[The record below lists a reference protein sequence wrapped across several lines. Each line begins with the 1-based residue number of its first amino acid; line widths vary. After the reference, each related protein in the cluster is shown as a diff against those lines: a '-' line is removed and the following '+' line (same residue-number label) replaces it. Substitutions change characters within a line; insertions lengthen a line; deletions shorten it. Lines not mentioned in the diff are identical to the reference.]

1 MVGDMTEEVISIKR
15 ADITTW
21 QKICYIFDKK
31 QKMKAIFLFVVIIIG
46 ASVELVGVSAV
57 LPFISAVLM
66 PEQILGNPIL
76 GALYCLL
83 RFQSMNDYIIFLGGA
98 IIVVYILKN
107 IYVYIMHSMQ
117 YRFTYE
123 NQRELSYK
131 MMNCYMQQP
140 YLFHLNHN
148 SAELSRNINEDTVS
162 FFEAILAG
170 LQLASEGGVCL
181 ALLLLLLC
189 QDVGITL
196 GVIVL
201 AGAFGFVYMK
211 VFRKRVRA
219 AGRRSRDKQGSTR
232 QAVLEAL
239 GGIKEIKVLN
249 REQVFVEEY
258 NEEYKDYAESN
269 RKFKVYS
276 MIPKPV
282 METVAISGLLLVICV
297 KVALGTDAAT
307 FIPTISI
314 FAMAAFRMLPS
325 ANRIAEYLSRIMF
338 SKPAI
343 DAIYHDL
350 KEIDTLMED
359 MQRIEDTDELTFQ
372 NVIEVNNISF
382 HYPNTANNVFSNVS
396 LSIPKNKSI
405 AFIGPSGQGK
415 TTLAD
420 IILGLLEPQ
429 KGAVLVDGV
438 DVRKGIH
445 AWHKRIGY
453 IPQTISLLDAS
464 IRDNI
469 LFGIE
474 KDQIDEER
482 LAEAIKEAQL
492 KDFIDTL
499 EEGLDTVIGE
509 GGVRLSGGQRQRIGI
524 ARALYHNPEVLVLD
538 EATSALDNDTEAAV
552 MEAIDYLAG
561 SKTLIIIAHRL
572 STIQNCD
579 LVYKIEAGAVALQP

>member
-1 MVGDMTEEVISIKR
+1 MGQKNIG
-15 ADITTW
+15 TW
-21 QKICYIFDKK
+21 KKICYIFDKR
-31 QKMKAIFLFVVIIIG
+31 QKLKGALLFLVIIIG
-46 ASVELVGVSAV
+46 AFVELVGVSAV
-57 LPFISAVLM
+57 LPFISAVLE
-66 PEQILGNPIL
+66 PQQIVQNPYL
-76 GALYCLL
+76 GAVYRVLG
-83 RFQSMNDYIIFLGGA
+83 FGNMNEYIVFLGGL
-98 IIVVYILKN
+98 IIVVYIVKN
-107 IYVYIMHSMQ
+107 VYVYVMHSMQ

-123 NQRELSYK
+123 NQRELSYR
-131 MMNCYMQQP
+131 MMNCYMRQP
-140 YLFHLNHN
+140 YLFHINHN

-181 ALLLLLLC
+181 ALLLFLLYRDSFITAGMIALM
-189 QDVGITL
+189 GI
-196 GVIVL
+196 
-201 AGAFGFVYMK
+201 FGFVFLK
-211 VFRKRVRA
+211 VFRRKLKA
-219 AGRRSRDKQGSTR
+219 AGRRSREKQGSTR

-249 REQVFVEEY
+249 REQVFVENY
-258 NEEYKDYAESN
+258 NEEYKEYAESN

-282 METVAISGLLLVICV
+282 METVAISGLLLIVCV
-297 KVALGTDAAT
+297 KVALGADAVT
-307 FIPTISI
+307 FIPTITV
-314 FAMAAFRMLPS
+314 FAVAAFRMLPS
-325 ANRIAEYLSRIMF
+325 ANRMAEYLSRIMF

-350 KEIDTLMED
+350 QEIDRLTENLKT
-359 MQRIEDTDELTFQ
+359 IEDTDEISFEKEIR
-372 NVIEVNNISF
+372 VENISF
-382 HYPNTANNVFSNVS
+382 HYPGTEKEVFSHAS
-396 LSIPKNKSI
+396 LVIPKNKSV

-429 KGAVLVDGV
+429 EGAVLVDGK
-438 DVRKGIH
+438 DIRRGMH
-445 AWHKRIGY
+445 AWNRKLGY
-453 IPQTISLLDAS
+453 IPQSISLLDAS

-474 KDQIDEER
+474 REEIDEGR
-482 LAEAIKEAQL
+482 LWEALREAQL
-492 KDFIDTL
+492 KEFIDTL
-499 EEGLDTVIGE
+499 EDGLDTVIGE

-524 ARALYHNPEVLVLD
+524 ARALYHNPQVLVLD

-579 LVYKIEAGAVALQP
+579 LVYTIEGGRIVSSHR

>member
-1 MVGDMTEEVISIKR
+1 MNRNHVG
-15 ADITTW
+15 TW
-21 QKICYIFDKK
+21 KKICYIFDKK
-31 QKMKAIFLFVVIIIG
+31 QKLKAALLFLVIIVG
-46 ASVELVGVSAV
+46 AFVELVGVSAV
-57 LPFISAVLM
+57 LPFISAVLN
-66 PEQILGNPIL
+66 PDQILEAPVLGDLYRIL
-76 GALYCLL
+76 GFADI
-83 RFQSMNDYIIFLGGA
+83 NEYIVFLGGA

-123 NQRELSYK
+123 NQRMLSYK
-131 MMNCYMQQP
+131 MMNCYMKQP
-140 YLFHLNHN
+140 YLFHLDHN

-181 ALLLLLLC
+181 ALLLFLLY
-189 QDVGITL
+189 QDVSITL
-196 GVIVL
+196 GIIALVGGFGIV
-201 AGAFGFVYMK
+201 FMK
-211 VFRKRVRA
+211 VFRKRLKA
-219 AGRRSRDKQGSTR
+219 AGKKSRNKQGSTK

-249 REQVFVEEY
+249 REQVFVEKY
-258 NEEYKDYAESN
+258 NEDYKDYAESN
-269 RKFKVYS
+269 RRFKVYG

-282 METVAISGLLLVICV
+282 METISISGLLLIVCI
-297 KVALGTDAAT
+297 KIALGADAAT
-307 FIPTISI
+307 FIPTISV
-314 FAMAAFRMLPS
+314 FAVAAFRMLPS

-350 KEIDTLMED
+350 KEIDGLLENM
-359 MQRIEDTDELTFQ
+359 RSVEDTDEISFQ
-372 NVIEVNNISF
+372 KEIVVKDISF
-382 HYPNTANNVFSNVS
+382 HYPNTEKNIFTHGN
-396 LSIPKNKSI
+396 LTIPKNKSV

-429 KGAVLVDGV
+429 EGAVLVDGV
-438 DVRKGIH
+438 DIRRGMRAWNRKL
-445 AWHKRIGY
+445 GY

-469 LFGIE
+469 LFGIDKEQVNE
-474 KDQIDEER
+474 KR
-482 LAEAIKEAQL
+482 LQEALQEAQL
-492 KDFIDTL
+492 KDFVDTL
-499 EEGLDTVIGE
+499 EAGLDTVIGE

-538 EATSALDNDTEAAV
+538 EATSALDNETEAAV

-579 LVYKIEAGAVALQP
+579 LVYQIDGGEIVQQR

>member
-1 MVGDMTEEVISIKR
+1 MNQKNIS
-15 ADITTW
+15 TW
-21 QKICYIFDKK
+21 EKICYIFDKK
-31 QKMKAIFLFVVIIIG
+31 QKMKAAVLFLIIVIG
-46 ASVELVGVSAV
+46 AFVELLGVSAV
-57 LPFISAVLM
+57 LPFISAVLN
-66 PEQILGNPIL
+66 PDQLLETPLIGDAYRILG
-76 GALYCLL
+76 
-83 RFQSMNDYIIFLGGA
+83 FQTMDDYIIFLGIL

-123 NQRELSYK
+123 NQRKLSYK
-131 MMNCYMQQP
+131 MMNCYMSQP
-140 YLFHLNHN
+140 YPFHLNHN
-148 SAELSRNINEDTVS
+148 SAELSRNVNEDTVS
-162 FFEAILAG
+162 FFEAVLAG
-170 LQLASEGGVCL
+170 LQLASEGSVCL
-181 ALLLLLLC
+181 AMLIFLLW
-189 QDVGITL
+189 QDVTITV
-196 GVIVL
+196 GVIGMV
-201 AGAFGFVYMK
+201 AAFGIVFMK
-211 VFRKRVRA
+211 VFKKRLKR
-219 AGRRSRDKQGSTR
+219 AGRRSREKQGSTR
-232 QAVLEAL
+232 RAVLEAL

-249 REQVFVEEY
+249 RERVFVEDY

-282 METVAISGLLLVICV
+282 METISISGLLLIVCV
-297 KVALGTDAAT
+297 KVAMGAQAVS
-307 FIPTISI
+307 FIPTMSV
-314 FAMAAFRMLPS
+314 FAVAAFRMLPS

-338 SKPAI
+338 SKAAI

-350 KEIDTLMED
+350 KEIDALMENLKAS
-359 MQRIEDTDELTFQ
+359 EDTQEIVFENQ
-372 NVIEVNNISF
+372 IEVNHISF
-382 HYPNTANNVFSNVS
+382 HYPNTEKAVFSDASVV
-396 LSIPKNKSI
+396 IPKNKSV

-429 KGAVLVDGV
+429 EGNVLVDGV
-438 DVRKGIH
+438 DIRRGMH
-445 AWHKRIGY
+445 AWNRKLGY

-469 LFGIE
+469 LFGIAKE
-474 KDQIDEER
+474 QIDEDR
-482 LAEAIKEAQL
+482 LQEALKEAQL
-492 KDFIDTL
+492 KQFVDTL
-499 EEGLDTVIGE
+499 EDGLDTIIGE

-579 LVYKIEAGAVALQP
+579 LVYKIEAGAVSLQP

>member
-1 MVGDMTEEVISIKR
+1 MNRKNIG
-15 ADITTW
+15 TW
-21 QKICYIFDKK
+21 EKICYIFDRK
-31 QKMKAIFLFVVIIIG
+31 QKIRAAVLFFVIIIG
-46 ASVELVGVSAV
+46 AFVELAGVSAI
-57 LPFISAVLM
+57 LPFINVLM
-66 PEQILGNPIL
+66 SPEQIVNNKYLGL
-76 GALYCLL
+76 VYEMFG
-83 RFQSMNDYIIFLGGA
+83 FQEINQFVVFLGSG

-123 NQRELSYK
+123 NQRALSYK
-131 MMNCYMQQP
+131 MMNCYMSQP
-140 YLFHLNHN
+140 YLFHLDHN

-170 LQLASEGGVCL
+170 LQLASEGCVCVFML
-181 ALLLLLLC
+181 IFLLW
-189 QDVGITL
+189 QDVSVTL
-196 GVIVL
+196 GIIALVGLFGIVFL
-201 AGAFGFVYMK
+201 KIFK
-211 VFRKRVRA
+211 KRLKR
-219 AGRRSRDKQGSTR
+219 AGRKSRDKQGTTR

-249 REQVFVEEY
+249 RESVFVEDYNKEY
-258 NEEYKDYAESN
+258 MEYAESN

-282 METVAISGLLLVICV
+282 METMCISGLLLIICV
-297 KVALGTDAAT
+297 KIAMGADPISFV
-307 FIPTISI
+307 PTMSV
-314 FAMAAFRMLPS
+314 FAVAAFRMLPS
-325 ANRIAEYLSRIMF
+325 ANRIAEYMSRIMF
-338 SKPAI
+338 SKAAI

-350 KEIDTLMED
+350 KEIDSLMENTKT
-359 MQRIEDTDELTFQ
+359 IEDTEEISFQ
-372 NVIEVNNISF
+372 KEIKVENISF
-382 HYPNTANNVFSNVS
+382 HYPNTEKYVFKNAE
-396 LSIPKNKSI
+396 LSIPKNKSV

-429 KGAVLVDGV
+429 EGSVLVDGV
-438 DVRKGIH
+438 DIRRGMH
-445 AWHKRIGY
+445 AWNKKLGY

-474 KDQIDEER
+474 KEEIDEER
-482 LAEAIKEAQL
+482 LQEAVKEAQL
-492 KDFIDTL
+492 KDFINTL

-579 LVYKIEAGAVALQP
+579 LVYKIEEGKVVLNK

>member
-1 MVGDMTEEVISIKR
+1 MGQKNIG
-15 ADITTW
+15 TW
-21 QKICYIFDKK
+21 KKICYIFDKR
-31 QKMKAIFLFVVIIIG
+31 QKLKGALLFLVIIIG
-46 ASVELVGVSAV
+46 AFVELVGVSAV
-57 LPFISAVLM
+57 LPFISVVLE
-66 PEQILGNPIL
+66 PQQIVQNPYL
-76 GALYCLL
+76 GAVYRALG
-83 RFQSMNDYIIFLGGA
+83 FGNMNEYIVFLGGL
-98 IIVVYILKN
+98 IIVVYIVKN
-107 IYVYIMHSMQ
+107 VYVYVMHSMQ

-123 NQRELSYK
+123 NQRELSYR
-131 MMNCYMQQP
+131 MMNCYMRQP
-140 YLFHLNHN
+140 YLFHINHN

-181 ALLLLLLC
+181 ALLLFLLYRDSFITAGMIALM
-189 QDVGITL
+189 GI
-196 GVIVL
+196 
-201 AGAFGFVYMK
+201 FGFVFLK
-211 VFRKRVRA
+211 VFRRKLKA
-219 AGRRSRDKQGSTR
+219 AGRRSREKQGSTR

-249 REQVFVEEY
+249 REQAFVENY
-258 NEEYKDYAESN
+258 NEEYKEYAESN

-282 METVAISGLLLVICV
+282 METVAISGLLLIVCV
-297 KVALGTDAAT
+297 KVALGADAVT
-307 FIPTISI
+307 FIPTITV
-314 FAMAAFRMLPS
+314 FAVAAFRMLPS
-325 ANRIAEYLSRIMF
+325 ANRMAEYLSRIMF

-350 KEIDTLMED
+350 QEIDRLTENLKT
-359 MQRIEDTDELTFQ
+359 IEDTDEISFEKEIR
-372 NVIEVNNISF
+372 VENISF
-382 HYPNTANNVFSNVS
+382 HYPGTEKEVFSHAS
-396 LSIPKNKSI
+396 LVIPKNKSV

-429 KGAVLVDGV
+429 EGAVLVDGK
-438 DVRKGIH
+438 DIRRGMH
-445 AWHKRIGY
+445 AWNRKLGY
-453 IPQTISLLDAS
+453 IPQSISLLDAS

-474 KDQIDEER
+474 REEIDEGR
-482 LAEAIKEAQL
+482 LWEALREAQL
-492 KDFIDTL
+492 KEFIDTL
-499 EEGLDTVIGE
+499 EDGLDTVIGE

-524 ARALYHNPEVLVLD
+524 ARALYHNPQVLVLD

-552 MEAIDYLAG
+552 MGAIDYLAG

-579 LVYKIEAGAVALQP
+579 LVYTIEGGRIVSSHR

>member
-1 MVGDMTEEVISIKR
+1 MDRKKVG
-15 ADITTW
+15 TW
-21 QKICYIFDKK
+21 EKICYIFDEK
-31 QKMKAIFLFVVIIIG
+31 QKLKAALLFVVIIIG
-46 ASVELVGVSAV
+46 AFVELVGVSAV
-57 LPFISAVLM
+57 LPFISAVLSPDQM
-66 PEQILGNPIL
+66 LENPYLGGIYRML
-76 GALYCLL
+76 GF
-83 RFQSMNDYIIFLGGA
+83 RNINEYIVFLGGA
-98 IIVVYILKN
+98 IIVVYIVKN
-107 IYVYIMHSMQ
+107 IYVYRMHSMQ

-123 NQRELSYK
+123 NQRRLSYK
-131 MMNCYMQQP
+131 MMDCYMKQP
-140 YLFHLNHN
+140 YLFHLDHN

-181 ALLLLLLC
+181 ALLLFLLY
-189 QDVGITL
+189 QDVTITL
-196 GVIVL
+196 GVIALVGL
-201 AGAFGFVYMK
+201 FGLVFMK
-211 VFRKRVRA
+211 VFKKRLKA

-249 REQVFVEEY
+249 REHVFVEEY

-269 RKFKVYS
+269 RRFKVYG

-282 METVAISGLLLVICV
+282 METISISGLLLIVCV
-297 KVALGTDAAT
+297 KVALGADAAS
-307 FIPTISI
+307 FVPTISV

-325 ANRIAEYLSRIMF
+325 ANRMAEYLSRIMF

-350 KEIDTLMED
+350 KEIDSLLENMKAA
-359 MQRIEDTDELTFQ
+359 EDTADIIFEKEIT
-372 NVIEVNNISF
+372 VHNISF
-382 HYPNTANNVFSNVS
+382 HYPNTEKNVFSDAS
-396 LSIPKNKSI
+396 LVIPKNKSV
-405 AFIGPSGQGK
+405 ALIGPSGQGK
-415 TTLAD
+415 TTMAD

-429 KGAVLVDGV
+429 KGEVLVDGV
-438 DVRKGIH
+438 NIRNGIH
-445 AWHKRIGY
+445 AWNRKLGY

-469 LFGIE
+469 LFGIG
-474 KDQIDEER
+474 KDKIDESR
-482 LAEAIKEAQL
+482 LQEALKEAQL
-492 KDFIDTL
+492 KEFVDTL
-499 EEGLDTVIGE
+499 EDGLDTVIGE

-579 LVYKIEAGAVALQP
+579 LVYRIEGGAVSLQP

>member
-1 MVGDMTEEVISIKR
+1 MNRNHVG
-15 ADITTW
+15 TW
-21 QKICYIFDKK
+21 KKICYIFDKK
-31 QKMKAIFLFVVIIIG
+31 QKLKAALLFLVIIVG
-46 ASVELVGVSAV
+46 AFVELVGVSAV
-57 LPFISAVLM
+57 LPFISAVLN
-66 PEQILGNPIL
+66 PDQILEAPVLGDLYRIL
-76 GALYCLL
+76 GFADI
-83 RFQSMNDYIIFLGGA
+83 NEYIVFLGGA

-123 NQRELSYK
+123 NQRMLSYK
-131 MMNCYMQQP
+131 MMNCYMKQP
-140 YLFHLNHN
+140 YLFHLDHN

-181 ALLLLLLC
+181 ALLLFLLY
-189 QDVGITL
+189 QDISITL
-196 GVIVL
+196 GIIAL
-201 AGAFGFVYMK
+201 AGGFGIVFMK
-211 VFRKRVRA
+211 VFRKRLKA
-219 AGRRSRDKQGSTR
+219 AGKRSRNKQGSTK

-239 GGIKEIKVLN
+239 GGVKEIKVLN
-249 REQVFVEEY
+249 REQVFVEKY
-258 NEEYKDYAESN
+258 NEDYKDYAESN
-269 RKFKVYS
+269 RKFKVYG

-282 METVAISGLLLVICV
+282 METISISGLLLIVCV
-297 KVALGTDAAT
+297 KIALGTEAST
-307 FIPTISI
+307 FIPTISV
-314 FAMAAFRMLPS
+314 FAVSAFRMLPS
-325 ANRIAEYLSRIMF
+325 ANRMAEYLSRIMF

-350 KEIDTLMED
+350 KEIDRLLENGKA
-359 MQRIEDTDELTFQ
+359 IEDTDEITFQ
-372 NVIEVNNISF
+372 KEIIVKDISF
-382 HYPNTANNVFSNVS
+382 HYPNTEKNIFTHGN
-396 LSIPKNKSI
+396 LTIPKNKSV

-429 KGAVLVDGV
+429 EGAVLVDGM
-438 DVRKGIH
+438 DIRRGMH
-445 AWHKRIGY
+445 AWNRKLGY

-464 IRDNI
+464 IKENI
-469 LFGIE
+469 LFGIDKE
-474 KDQIDEER
+474 QINENR
-482 LAEAIKEAQL
+482 LQEALQEAQL
-492 KDFIDTL
+492 KDFVDTL

-538 EATSALDNDTEAAV
+538 EATSALDNETEAAV

-579 LVYKIEAGAVALQP
+579 LVYQIDGGEIVQQR

>member
-1 MVGDMTEEVISIKR
+1 MDREKIS
-15 ADITTW
+15 TW
-21 QKICYIFDKK
+21 KKICYIFDER
-31 QKMKAIFLFVVIIIG
+31 QKLKAALLFVVIIIG
-46 ASVELVGVSAV
+46 AFVELIGVSAV
-57 LPFISAVLM
+57 LPFISAVLS
-66 PEQILGNPIL
+66 PDQILENPYL
-76 GALYCLL
+76 GGVYRAFGF
-83 RFQSMNDYIIFLGGA
+83 RDINEYIVFLGGA
-98 IIVVYILKN
+98 IIIVYIVKN

-123 NQRELSYK
+123 NQRRLSYK
-131 MMNCYMQQP
+131 MMDCYMKQP
-140 YLFHLNHN
+140 YLFHLDHN

-181 ALLLLLLC
+181 ALLIFLLY
-189 QDVGITL
+189 QDITITV
-196 GVIVL
+196 GVIALVGL
-201 AGAFGFVYMK
+201 FGLVFMK
-211 VFRKRVRA
+211 VFKKRLKT
-219 AGRRSRDKQGSTR
+219 AGKRSRDKQGSTR

-249 REQVFVEEY
+249 RERVFVEEY

-269 RKFKVYS
+269 RRFKVYS

-282 METVAISGLLLVICV
+282 METISISGLLLIVCI
-297 KVALGTDAAT
+297 KVALGADAAS
-307 FIPTISI
+307 FIPTISV

-325 ANRIAEYLSRIMF
+325 ANRMAEYLSRIMF

-350 KEIDTLMED
+350 KEIESLLENMKAA
-359 MQRIEDTDELTFQ
+359 EDTADITFEKEITVQ
-372 NVIEVNNISF
+372 KISF
-382 HYPNTANNVFSNVS
+382 HYPNTEKNVFSDAS
-396 LSIPKNKSI
+396 LVIPKNKSV

-415 TTLAD
+415 TTMAD

-429 KGAVLVDGV
+429 KGEVLVDGV
-438 DVRKGIH
+438 NIRKGIH
-445 AWHKRIGY
+445 AWNRKLGY

-469 LFGIE
+469 LFGIG
-474 KDQIDEER
+474 KDKIDENR
-482 LAEAIKEAQL
+482 LGEAVKEAQL
-492 KDFIDTL
+492 KEFIDTL

-572 STIQNCD
+572 STIRNCD
-579 LVYKIEAGAVALQP
+579 LVYRIEGGEVSLQP

>member
-1 MVGDMTEEVISIKR
+1 MNQTN
-15 ADITTW
+15 ITTW

-46 ASVELVGVSAV
+46 AFVELVGVSAV

-66 PEQILGNPIL
+66 PEQILENPIL
-76 GALYCLL
+76 GNVYRWL

-131 MMNCYMQQP
+131 MMNCYMRQP

-181 ALLLLLLC
+181 ALLILLLC
-189 QDVGITL
+189 QDIGITV
-196 GVIVL
+196 GVIAL
-201 AGAFGFVYMK
+201 AGAFGLVYMK
-211 VFRKRVRA
+211 VFRKRIRQ

-249 REQVFVEEY
+249 REQVFVEDY

-282 METVAISGLLLVICV
+282 METVAISGLLLVVCI

-343 DAIYHDL
+343 DSIYHDL
-350 KEIDTLMED
+350 KEIDALMENVKK
-359 MQRIEDTDELTFQ
+359 IEDTDDLSFQ
-372 NVIEVNNISF
+372 SKIEVKNIRF
-382 HYPNTANNVFSNVS
+382 HYPGTEKNVFTDAS
-396 LSIPKNKSI
+396 LVIPKNKSV

-429 KGAVLVDGV
+429 EGAVLVDGV
-438 DVRKGIH
+438 DIRHAMH
-445 AWHKRIGY
+445 AWNRKLGY

-474 KDQIDEER
+474 KDQIDEKR
-482 LAEAIKEAQL
+482 LLEAIKEAQL
-492 KDFIDTL
+492 KDFIETL
-499 EEGLDTVIGE
+499 EDGLDTVIGE

>member
-1 MVGDMTEEVISIKR
+1 MGQKNIG
-15 ADITTW
+15 TW
-21 QKICYIFDKK
+21 KKICYIFDKR
-31 QKMKAIFLFVVIIIG
+31 QKLKGALLFLVIIIG
-46 ASVELVGVSAV
+46 AFVELVGVSAV
-57 LPFISAVLM
+57 LPFISAVLE
-66 PEQILGNPIL
+66 PQQIVQNPYL
-76 GALYCLL
+76 GAVYRALG
-83 RFQSMNDYIIFLGGA
+83 FGNMNEYIVFLGGL
-98 IIVVYILKN
+98 IIVVYIVKN
-107 IYVYIMHSMQ
+107 VYVYVMHSMQ

-123 NQRELSYK
+123 NQRELSYR
-131 MMNCYMQQP
+131 MMNCYMRQP
-140 YLFHLNHN
+140 YLFHINHN

-181 ALLLLLLC
+181 ALLLFLLYRDSFITAGMIALM
-189 QDVGITL
+189 GI
-196 GVIVL
+196 
-201 AGAFGFVYMK
+201 FGFVFLK
-211 VFRKRVRA
+211 VFRRKLKA
-219 AGRRSRDKQGSTR
+219 AGRRSREKQGSTR

-249 REQVFVEEY
+249 REQVFVENY
-258 NEEYKDYAESN
+258 NEEYKEYAESN

-282 METVAISGLLLVICV
+282 METVAISGLLLIVCV
-297 KVALGTDAAT
+297 KVALGADAVM
-307 FIPTISI
+307 FIPTITV
-314 FAMAAFRMLPS
+314 FAVAAFRMLPS
-325 ANRIAEYLSRIMF
+325 ANRMAEYLSRIMF

-350 KEIDTLMED
+350 QEIDRLTENLKT
-359 MQRIEDTDELTFQ
+359 IEDTDEISFEKEIR
-372 NVIEVNNISF
+372 VENISF
-382 HYPNTANNVFSNVS
+382 HYPGTEKEVFSHAS
-396 LSIPKNKSI
+396 LVIPKNKSV

-429 KGAVLVDGV
+429 EGAVLVDGK
-438 DVRKGIH
+438 DIRRGMH
-445 AWHKRIGY
+445 AWNRKLGY
-453 IPQTISLLDAS
+453 IPQSISLLDAS

-474 KDQIDEER
+474 REEIDEGR
-482 LAEAIKEAQL
+482 LWEALREAQL
-492 KDFIDTL
+492 KEFIDTL
-499 EEGLDTVIGE
+499 EDGLDTVIGE

-524 ARALYHNPEVLVLD
+524 ARALYHNPQVLVLD

-579 LVYKIEAGAVALQP
+579 LVYTIEGGRIVSSHR

>member
-1 MVGDMTEEVISIKR
+1 MDREKVG
-15 ADITTW
+15 TW
-21 QKICYIFDKK
+21 EKICYIFDER
-31 QKMKAIFLFVVIIIG
+31 QKLKAALLFVVIIIG
-46 ASVELVGVSAV
+46 AFVELVGVSAV
-57 LPFISAVLM
+57 LPFISAVLS
-66 PEQILGNPIL
+66 PDQILENPYL
-76 GALYCLL
+76 GGVYRALGF
-83 RFQSMNDYIIFLGGA
+83 RDINEYIVFLGGA
-98 IIVVYILKN
+98 IIIVYIVKN

-123 NQRELSYK
+123 NQRRLSYK
-131 MMNCYMQQP
+131 MMDCYMKQP
-140 YLFHLNHN
+140 YLFHLDHN

-181 ALLLLLLC
+181 ALLIFLLY
-189 QDVGITL
+189 QDITITV
-196 GVIVL
+196 GVIALVGL
-201 AGAFGFVYMK
+201 FALVFMK
-211 VFRKRVRA
+211 VFKKRLKA
-219 AGRRSRDKQGSTR
+219 AGKRSRDKQGSTR

-249 REQVFVEEY
+249 RERVFVEEY

-269 RKFKVYS
+269 RRFKVYA

-282 METVAISGLLLVICV
+282 METISISGLLLIVCI
-297 KVALGTDAAT
+297 KVALGADAAS
-307 FIPTISI
+307 FIPTISV

-350 KEIDTLMED
+350 KEIESLLENMKAA
-359 MQRIEDTDELTFQ
+359 EDTADITFEKEIT
-372 NVIEVNNISF
+372 VRKISF
-382 HYPNTANNVFSNVS
+382 HYPNTEKNVFFDAS
-396 LSIPKNKSI
+396 LVIPKNKSV

-415 TTLAD
+415 TTMAD

-429 KGAVLVDGV
+429 KGEVLVDGV
-438 DVRKGIH
+438 NIRKGIP
-445 AWHKRIGY
+445 AWNRKLGY

-469 LFGIE
+469 LFGIG
-474 KDQIDEER
+474 KDNIDENR
-482 LAEAIKEAQL
+482 LQEALKEAQL
-492 KDFIDTL
+492 KEFIDTL
-499 EEGLDTVIGE
+499 EDGLDTVIGE

-552 MEAIDYLAG
+552 MGAIDYLAG

-572 STIQNCD
+572 STIRNCD
-579 LVYKIEAGAVALQP
+579 LVYRIEGGEVSLQP